1 MNKLL
6 QHIMD
11 AGGGADKFLPYLE
24 QFQTKGEYKGKSPL
38 QTLAARQA
46 PIYDNIPNPAIYKAK
61 AEMDIKAKQHA
72 AYQAMLKKQQD
83 EQIVQD
89 RKDRIK
95 ASEEARKRPFSAQ
108 QLADETQATGDKF
121 RLFPDDPHSFIDDWL
136 NPGVFIG
143 NLASGLG
150 RVPLNIQQGNY
161 GQAALDAAMPAL
173 MGAGEKLIEP
183 VLKGA
188 GKYLTTQT
196 PLKNAYKINPWAF
209 KANPEAYYRMLGKE
223 GYEDALSIGK
233 LGPKKG
239 GGFNEA
245 YYSKGFPLDK
255 VVYPKIA
262 KEKGLAKNAST
273 YEGPYMAEVRG
284 EQELFSNPA
293 WTASYS
299 GPDTDFLIQ
308 HSVNDIPLSNPN
320 VNIYKQDWL
329 RGYKPIK
336 IPSADKAYPAFGKA
350 NSNSGLGSFLM
361 SRGIEVNPVGII
373 KDHASG
379 LLKGAG
385 EQFTGLLRETGLFPN
400 KTPRRPFFE
409 TFPITKA
416 QKAKMR
422 AMQDEAMNDALEFTK
437 KYWYGDNAEDLR
449 PVLENKIRAI
459 VPDLKRANLPNNL
472 ERSSVNNPFN
482 KIEDRLVTNTTW
494 GKGRENLNEDVINYL
509 NNKRGKIAGV
519 NIEGDKSITLRNSG
533 LYYRTPKEIAE
544 IVAHEAGHTAQ
555 KFGPIA
561 DFKQNTNFAVDQP
574 WHNVLTTYD
583 PKYEYFTSNPNTD
596 LGKRFGEALVKPKK
610 GSFKQTWKSSPDE
623 LHSELMTGKY
633 NLYKQGIKQGFSPEE
648 MMTRLTNPSEKEL
661 DWIIKNMRLDR
672 HFKPG
677 TSLEERRSLM
687 KLLPAAVPA
696 VFGAGMLDEK
706 EEGGEADEPK
716 QYTGYSIVDYL
727 ATKGYSGKKA
737 FRKGLAEEYGVE
749 DYDFSAKKN
758 LELLA
763 RMRENDELLKAKKED
778 FTPIPVERI
787 EQMYAER
794 AAQQPSV
801 QPIVNAVQE
810 QKKAEEQKRLNDLR
824 RRMTL
829 ELGFDPFVEG
839 PKAKKIEAPKLSL
852 SSKNPYGAF
861 NLFTGFGNQGS
872 TKQQP
877 AAPVQ
882 NKPAPVVQQP
892 VAAPAVAK
900 TAPFRFDLAPVPKPG
915 DAHSFIQ
922 FPPYPT
928 KQMAQLPKGRTAE
941 VAAKELEKEE
951 DNRAWYE
958 KLWDSYSEAVNNSQ
972 IFGKGKSGITLGGAG
987 FTPEG
992 AKIITRDLTKGVLS
1006 VVSEDLAEKYKNK
1019 MERQDAKL
1027 NPNER
1032 KSVLDPSKVKFD
1044 PVYVTGDTIPDTKR
1058 RYHIPEVIDLD
1069 YMRFGV
1075 RNRGD
1080 LREIQTEGAPITTFE
1095 PFQSSKQYF
1104 AKTKDPANATYVGV
1118 APDGRIKVGGRDQF
1132 QDQDYQVTRTY
1143 GNKIVDFNRDAT
1155 GSIVKV
1161 PSNPKAS
1168 KETLS
1173 PSVKVLG
1180 DDGKV
1185 VDGKLSLLLPR
1196 TGNQEESFD
1205 LVTGGRY
1212 ILQTPDGKTK
1222 LVSGSLKNIETEFYK
1237 MKQNHPWVNVIT
1249 LDNGSYA
1256 RGIRTFDQKL
1266 TKQDLKGYDNQ
1277 NTGGGNFAYILPGE
1291 RKTRYES
1298 KFTDFEAEA
1307 KRKLQSMY
1315 PGRKVS
1321 IGFQN
1326 EGLYDQTGG
1335 RDIESQVGIQKKGN
1349 SQTPVSLHNFGAAK
1363 DYILYV
1369 DGKPIDPEQFKKLY
1383 KDVLWGAADKTGLH
1397 HLEDWDVA
1405 HISLAK
1411 EGQKTAFDELYAKYP
1426 DIFAHPNFLR
1436 SLNYINKN
1444 KNNPLYE
1451 EYYELLNN
1459 LQPFTGKPRTTE
1471 VMKRTMAKKKHG
1483 GPVVSEY
1490 GQWAYPGMDTIVP
1503 SGDITMKGVPYP
1515 VYGQDETGYAQMMY
1529 PGGEYTFPG
1538 NFVYEVPMMSKGGQH
1553 GGLDRWFA
1561 EKWVDVKTG
1570 KACGRQEGENRSYPA
1585 CRPSK
1590 RISSKTP
1597 KTSSEMSSAEKAKF
1611 KRTKTSSERIPYN
1624 HKRN

>member
-6 QHIMD
+6 QHIMN
-11 AGGGADKFLPYLE
+11 AGGGTDKFLPFLE

-38 QTLAARQA
+38 LELASRQG
-46 PIYDNIPNPAIYKAK
+46 PVYDNIPNPAIYRAK
-61 AEMDIKAKQHA
+61 AEMDMKAKQQAAVNAMRERQGEIRSAGPKRSAISKTMAIAAHPMTAASYVVKGQRIPDNFEKGSINNYDLATSILNPASVAYSALEIPSNINDADYTSALFNTMGALPFFGMAPAAIKKVNPALHNVNKQLIANKQFGRLAAVNLLSAADAAGPMMMKTPGLKDLYKKA
-72 AYQAMLKKQQD
+72 AYN
-83 EQIVQD
+83 V
-89 RKDRIK
+89 
-95 ASEEARKRPFSAQ
+95 ASTSGGSQSIEPLEAVKRA
-108 QLADETQATGDKF
+108 
-121 RLFPDDPHSFIDDWL
+121 LFPGLGKKNKYVGSVRNNLDDRDLVRQYIYGDAPGFETIDIQPYGLEKYFDKYGDIKVFKMNSKTPHGVPISVEEDSPFANSFKDAMRKSGGNDAASQRGYVTVSVNQSGNPVLPIDD
-136 NPGVFIG
+136 V
-143 NLASGLG
+143 
-150 RVPLNIQQGNY
+150 
-161 GQAALDAAMPAL
+161 
-173 MGAGEKLIEP
+173 
-183 VLKGA
+183 
-188 GKYLTTQT
+188 
-196 PLKNAYKINPWAF
+196 
-209 KANPEAYYRMLGKE
+209 
-223 GYEDALSIGK
+223 
-233 LGPKKG
+233 
-239 GGFNEA
+239 
-245 YYSKGFPLDK
+245 
-255 VVYPKIA
+255 
-262 KEKGLAKNAST
+262 
-273 YEGPYMAEVRG
+273 
-284 EQELFSNPA
+284 
-293 WTASYS
+293 
-299 GPDTDFLIQ
+299 
-308 HSVNDIPLSNPN
+308 
-320 VNIYKQDWL
+320 
-329 RGYKPIK
+329 
-336 IPSADKAYPAFGKA
+336 
-350 NSNSGLGSFLM
+350 
-361 SRGIEVNPVGII
+361 
-373 KDHASG
+373 
-379 LLKGAG
+379 
-385 EQFTGLLRETGLFPN
+385 
-400 KTPRRPFFE
+400 
-409 TFPITKA
+409 
-416 QKAKMR
+416 
-422 AMQDEAMNDALEFTK
+422 
-437 KYWYGDNAEDLR
+437 
-449 PVLENKIRAI
+449 
-459 VPDLKRANLPNNL
+459 
-472 ERSSVNNPFN
+472 
-482 KIEDRLVTNTTW
+482 
-494 GKGRENLNEDVINYL
+494 
-509 NNKRGKIAGV
+509 
-519 NIEGDKSITLRNSG
+519 
-533 LYYRTPKEIAE
+533 
-544 IVAHEAGHTAQ
+544 AGHTVRVSKTSEPGRYKLTSQ
-555 KFGPIA
+555 DIWKFYPEDYLERWGSGAPRGATVRPDDYITYLQAKLLERAGNPFILMQENPLQWIDPI
-561 DFKQNTNFAVDQP
+561 
-574 WHNVLTTYD
+574 
-583 PKYEYFTSNPNTD
+583 
-596 LGKRFGEALVKPKK
+596 PKK
-610 GSFKQTWKSSPDE
+610 TDFNFKDPTYFYK
-623 LHSELMTGKY
+623 KY
-633 NLYKQGIKQGFSPEE
+633 TADDLNEIA
-648 MMTRLTNPSEKEL
+648 N
-661 DWIIKNMRLDR
+661 
-672 HFKPG
+672 
-677 TSLEERRSLM
+677 
-687 KLLPAAVPA
+687 
-696 VFGAGMLDEK
+696 LDEQALYDNLNNFELYNK
-706 EEGGEADEPK
+706 PERVTNLLKDKFLKSERFKKEGGEADEPK
-716 QYTGYSIVDYL
+716 QYTGSSIVDYL

-763 RMRENDELLKAKKED
+763 RMRENDELLRAKKED
-778 FTPIPVERI
+778 FAPIPVERI

-801 QPIVNAVQE
+801 QPIVNAVQV

-839 PKAKKIEAPKLSL
+839 PRVKKIETPKLSL
-852 SSKNPYGAF
+852 SSKNPYGVF

-882 NKPAPVVQQP
+882 NKPAPAPVVQQSAP
-892 VAAPAVAK
+892 APAVAK
-900 TAPFRFDLAPVPKPG
+900 TAPFRFDLDPVPKPG
-915 DAHSFIQ
+915 NASSFIQ

-928 KQMAQLPKGRTAE
+928 KQMAQLPKGRTAQ
-941 VAAKELEKEE
+941 VAAKQLEKEE

-958 KLWDSYSEAVNNSQ
+958 KLWDSYSEAVNNSPLD
-972 IFGKGKSGITLGGAG
+972 FSGINLGGAG
-987 FTPEG
+987 FSPQG
-992 AKIITRDLTKGVLS
+992 AKIMTRDLTKGVLS
-1006 VVSEDLAEKYKNK
+1006 IVSEDLAEKYKNK

-1032 KSVLDPSKVKFD
+1032 KSILDPSKVKFD

-1080 LREIQTEGAPITTFE
+1080 MREIQTEGAPITTFE

-1143 GNKIVDFNRDAT
+1143 GNKIVDFNRDAK

-1222 LVSGSLKNIETEFYK
+1222 LVSGSLKNIEGEFYK
-1237 MKQNHPWVNVIT
+1237 MKKNHPWVNVIT

-1307 KRKLQSMY
+1307 KRRLQSMY
-1315 PGRKVS
+1315 PGKKVS

-1335 RDIESQVGIQKKGN
+1335 RDIESQVAIQKRGN

-1369 DGKPIDPEQFKKLY
+1369 DGQAIDPEKYKKLY
-1383 KDVLWGAADKTGLH
+1383 KDVLWGAADKTGLY
-1397 HLEDWDVA
+1397 HLEDWDPA

-1426 DIFAHPNFLR
+1426 DIFAHPNFIR
-1436 SLNYINKN
+1436 SLNYVNKN
-1444 KNNPLYE
+1444 KTNPLYE

-1471 VMKRTMAKKKHG
+1471 VMKRTMAKKDQG
-1483 GPVVSEY
+1483 GPVVSKY

-1597 KTSSEMSSAEKAKF
+1597 KTSSEMSPSEKAKF